1 MPTLLSINNYFYYR
15 GGAETVFL
23 EHNRIFEE
31 HGWQVVPF
39 AMKHP
44 KNLETS
50 WPEYFVE
57 ALPQGVDIDRHDMHA
72 SERRVCSLVDASSY
86 VCV

>member
-31 HGWQVVPF
+31 NGWQVVPF

-44 KNLETS
+44 KNLETPWS
-50 WPEYFVE
+50 EYFVE
-57 ALPQGVDIDRHDMHA
+57 RA
-72 SERRVCSLVDASSY
+72 RVR
-86 VCV
+86 